1 MGECRG
7 RRRLAHASQVRVFWH
22 EILALVLIVGYRSL
36 FHGSDEDEFVGFDG
50 NLNDF
55 DMDVMEDEYV
65 HS

>member
-1 MGECRG
+1 M
-7 RRRLAHASQVRVFWH
+7 
-22 EILALVLIVGYRSL
+22 VLIVGYRSL